1 MPQVRNYDRPT
12 NLLAYSQENS
22 QSNSGRKQAST
33 LNLLKLKLILKLTYL
48 AHQQIYLRKEASEYL
63 ADYELFVIIIIK
75 ITIIAII
82 IMIATIR
89 EEASEYLAD
98 YELCVQRVKLQL
110 KRDLAAQPENNGRS
124 ALISDMR
131 DLFILIKKSSF

>member
-63 ADYELFVIIIIK
+63 ADYEL
-75 ITIIAII
+75 
-82 IMIATIR
+82 
-89 EEASEYLAD
+89 
-98 YELCVQRVKLQL
+98 CVQRVKLQL
-110 KRDLAAQPENNGRS
+110 KRDLAAQPENNARS
-124 ALISDMR
+124 ALISVMR
-131 DLFILIKKSSF
+131 DL

>member
-1 MPQVRNYDRPT
+1 MDEFSENFQTASDPPSPALISENYVEPF
-12 NLLAYSQENS
+12 
-22 QSNSGRKQAST
+22 SGGAEICNGIFR
-33 LNLLKLKLILKLTYL
+33 I
-48 AHQQIYLRKEASEYL
+48 
-63 ADYELFVIIIIK
+63 DF
-75 ITIIAII
+75 
-82 IMIATIR
+82 MIATIR

-131 DLFILIKKSSF
+131 HLFILTKKSSF